1 MDTQAVLQRS
11 TPTHNGTHA
20 EGGTRAQYTYG
31 GANRYGATDNLCYKI
46 NPNSGIANELH
57 LHYFHFAGSLSILP
71 GYSSVL

>member
-1 MDTQAVLQRS
+1 MAQ
-11 TPTHNGTHA
+11 GC
-20 EGGTRAQYTYG
+20 AQYTYG

-57 LHYFHFAGSLSILP
+57 LHYFHFAGNLSILP